1 MRFRQYGQAY
11 KPGIRSLAALV
22 AIFLANTAGP
32 LAAQEIAYESVLL
45 ESNGHAESGG
55 ERYVRARTAAVPAG
69 IAAYG
74 PFRVLDQTRAALVDV
89 TDARSP
95 TAFAAMMSA
104 FPQIA
109 LLEMVECPGTE
120 DDRANLRLGRMIRAA
135 GIATWV
141 PAGGSVRS
149 GGVELF
155 LAGARRRADPGA
167 EFAVH
172 AWIDVDGREASDYA
186 ANAPENAKYL
196 TYYRQ
201 MGLSQTEAR
210 AFYAMTNSVEHDD
223 ALRLSGRDM
232 ARWVRLDASDG

>member
-1 MRFRQYGQAY
+1 MRSF
-11 KPGIRSLAALV
+11 AALV
-22 AIFLANTAGP
+22 AIFLALAARP
-32 LAAQEIAYESVLL
+32 LAAQEIAYEQVAF
-45 ESNGHAESGG
+45 ESTGEAGG
-55 ERYVRARTAAVPAG
+55 GSERFVRDRTAAVPQG

-74 PFRVLDQTRAALVDV
+74 PFRVLGQTRAALVDV

-95 TAFAAMMSA
+95 AAFAAMLSA
-104 FPQIA
+104 FPQIV

-135 GIATWV
+135 GIATAV

-155 LAGARRRADPGA
+155 LAGNRRTADPTA

-172 AWIDVDGREASDYA
+172 AWVDVDGREAGDYA

-196 TYYRQ
+196 AYYRQ
-201 MGLSQTEAR
+201 MGMTDGEAR
-210 AFYAMTNSVEHDD
+210 KFYTMTNSVPHDQ
-223 ALRLSGRDM
+223 ALWLTGSDM

>member
-1 MRFRQYGQAY
+1 M
-11 KPGIRSLAALV
+11 RSLAALV
-22 AIFLANTAGP
+22 VIFLANTAGP

-74 PFRVLDQTRAALVDV
+74 PFRVLSQTRAALVDV

-95 TAFAAMMSA
+95 AAFAAMMSA
-104 FPQIA
+104 FPQIV

-141 PAGGSVRS
+141 PEGGSVRS

-155 LAGARRRADPGA
+155 LAGARRRAEPGA

-172 AWIDVDGREASDYA
+172 AWADLDGREATDYSA
-186 ANAPENAKYL
+186 TAPENAKYL
-196 TYYRQ
+196 AYYRQ
-201 MGLSQTEAR
+201 MGLSQTEAQR
-210 AFYAMTNSVEHDD
+210 VLCDD
-223 ALRLSGRDM
+223 QLGGARRCPVALGPRYGALG
-232 ARWVRLDASDG
+232 AA

>member
-1 MRFRQYGQAY
+1 M
-11 KPGIRSLAALV
+11 RSLAALV
-22 AIFLANTAGP
+22 ATFLAFAACP
-32 LAAQEIAYESVLL
+32 LAAQEIAYEPVSL
-45 ESNGHAESGG
+45 ESTGHTQGGG
-55 ERYVRARTAAVPAG
+55 ERYVRARTAAVPDG

-74 PFRVLDQTRAALVDV
+74 PFRVLGQTRAVLVGV

-95 TAFAAMMSA
+95 AAFAAMMSA

-141 PAGGSVRS
+141 PDGGSVRS

-155 LAGARRRADPGA
+155 LAGAQRRADPGA

-172 AWIDVDGREASDYA
+172 AWMDVDGREATDYA
-186 ANAPENAKYL
+186 AEAPENAKYL
-196 TYYRQ
+196 AYYRQ
-201 MGLSQTEAR
+201 MGMSEGQAR
-210 AFYAMTNSVEHDD
+210 AFYAMTNSVAHED
-223 ALRLSGRDM
+223 ALWLSGRDM
-232 ARWVRLDASDG
+232 ARWVSLDASEGRPGDG

>member
-1 MRFRQYGQAY
+1 M
-11 KPGIRSLAALV
+11 RSLAALV
-22 AIFLANTAGP
+22 AIFLALAARP
-32 LAAQEIAYESVLL
+32 LAAQEIAYEQVALVSTG
-45 ESNGHAESGG
+45 EAGG
-55 ERYVRARTAAVPAG
+55 GSERFVRVRTAAVPQG

-74 PFRVLDQTRAALVDV
+74 PFRVLGQTRAALVDV

-95 TAFAAMMSA
+95 AAFAAMMSA

-135 GIATWV
+135 GIATSV

-155 LAGARRRADPGA
+155 LAGSRRMADPKA

-172 AWIDVDGREASDYA
+172 AWMDVDGREASDYA
-186 ANAPENAKYL
+186 DSAPENAKYL

-201 MGLSQTEAR
+201 MGMTDGEAR
-210 AFYAMTNSVEHDD
+210 RFYAMTNSAPHER
-223 ALRLSGRDM
+223 ALWLTGSDM
-232 ARWVRLDASDG
+232 AKWVRLDASEG

>member
-1 MRFRQYGQAY
+1 MRSF
-11 KPGIRSLAALV
+11 AAIV
-22 AIFLANTAGP
+22 AIMLAIAARP
-32 LAAQEIAYESVLL
+32 LAAQQIAYEQVTS
-45 ESNGHAESGG
+45 ESTGPGQGGG
-55 ERYVRARTAAVPAG
+55 ERYVRARTAAVPSG

-74 PFRVLDQTRAALVDV
+74 PFRVLGQTRAALVDV

-95 TAFAAMMSA
+95 AAFAAMMSA

-172 AWIDVDGREASDYA
+172 AWIDVDGREAGDYA
-186 ANAPENAKYL
+186 ATAPENAKYL
-196 TYYRQ
+196 AYYRQ
-201 MGLSQTEAR
+201 MGMSEAEAR
-210 AFYAMTNSVEHDD
+210 AFYAMTNSVAHDD
-223 ALRLSGRDM
+223 ALWLSGREL
-232 ARWVRLDASDG
+232 ARWVRLDASEG